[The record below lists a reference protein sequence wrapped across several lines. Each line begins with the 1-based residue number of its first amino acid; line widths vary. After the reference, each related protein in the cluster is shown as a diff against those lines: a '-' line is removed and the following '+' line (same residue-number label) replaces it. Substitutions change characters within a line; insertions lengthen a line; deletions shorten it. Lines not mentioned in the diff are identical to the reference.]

1 MCLISATVQLTSAVV
16 GTTEDDTA
24 LTMEIAIETPQGP
37 RTEEVAALATD
48 LGDCQSG
55 EACQNGGQC
64 RPSTTQEDGKIAKAV
79 CVCPLGYSGSRCT
92 EKETQPRFPE
102 LLDGGYIA
110 FGGYLLP
117 DFGPLSMRLQI
128 KPKLLRPRTLLLFH
142 VATARGLAFHL
153 EVNDGNF
160 KFRGIWEK
168 VYDKFQLVPINYRV
182 YNQSKSGHFHLS
194 QYLESPVKFEEIRGR
209 FTDIEVGLRLGDQAY
224 LLVDDREAKRH
235 LYRLNPFVVYI
246 KDVIPELFEGFGID
260 TVEVPSISKQ
270 PIYIGGHPSL
280 LLRNQFP
287 LVEGAANNLIG
298 CLGDIHFNGEL
309 VDPRRGAFVGDA
321 IDGYGIARFSHT
333 DLNNMQAQI
342 IILHIALMPVIPEFV
357 GNSYIGLRGF
367 ADTSWTDTLLEVIFY
382 AKNPT
387 GLLIYSGFSFDRRG
401 DFICVALV
409 DGFIAV
415 SFDLG
420 TGPSFQKSSQNISM
434 ATWHHLQVKRI
445 GRSFNVL
452 IDDEAVSK
460 PTESFTHGNFVQLTI
475 TDNLLI
481 GGHPEPDHVSAL
493 LPDRRKIVSYKG
505 TRHFIG
511 CIQSVL
517 INGQRLDP
525 IRDAV
530 SAANVANCY
539 SHECSQPITPCGLN
553 VSVWCLN
560 GCILG
565 GCTQS
570 IRDRL
575 AFLRE
580 FQGHTKSTG
589 FRGCIGDIRVNELP
603 LHFTN
608 ATHSQNIDECV
619 DSEL

>member
-1 MCLISATVQLTSAVV
+1 MELRVWCLVV
-16 GTTEDDTA
+16 AMTLKFTEGTTEDDTA

-160 KFRGIWEK
+160 KFR
-168 VYDKFQLVPINYRV
+168 V

-235 LYRLNPFVVYI
+235 L
-246 KDVIPELFEGFGID
+246 DVIPELFEGFGID

-321 IDGYGIARFSHT
+321 IDGYGIVDCARKVCE
-333 DLNNMQAQI
+333 NNLCENHATCKPVSPTNYVCLCPLGTQPPWCQQ
-342 IILHIALMPVIPEFV
+342 ALMPVIPEFV

-511 CIQSVL
+511 CIQSVCDDFCCICSHL
-517 INGQRLDP
+517 I
-525 IRDAV
+525 
-530 SAANVANCY
+530 
-539 SHECSQPITPCGLN
+539 GL
-553 VSVWCLN
+553 SSEIFIQLFA
-560 GCILG
+560 L
-565 GCTQS
+565 
-570 IRDRL
+570 
-575 AFLRE
+575 
-580 FQGHTKSTG
+580 
-589 FRGCIGDIRVNELP
+589 
-603 LHFTN
+603 
-608 ATHSQNIDECV
+608 CV
-619 DSEL
+619 